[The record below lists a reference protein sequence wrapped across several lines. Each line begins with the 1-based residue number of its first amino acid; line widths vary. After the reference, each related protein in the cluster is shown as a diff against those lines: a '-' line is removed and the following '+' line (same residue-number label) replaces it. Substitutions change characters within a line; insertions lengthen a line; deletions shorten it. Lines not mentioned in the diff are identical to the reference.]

1 MRRED
6 CIEMFKRI
14 PERFH
19 CQVNLVMQNRSV
31 VAVDIVVR
39 FEPTYLVL
47 RGREGGQ
54 TEDGRAFFLPFE
66 EISFLRLER
75 TLKLSE
81 VKLMFG
87 ESGWVDDEDKLAP
100 QAEAPEHESQDQLAP
115 VESLTPTPT
124 SIPVP
129 VPVPIPM
136 PSDPASIA
144 KQNLLERIRAARAN
158 AAAAAG
164 SRVDKK

>member
-6 CIEMFKRI
+6 CLEMFKRI

-19 CQVNLVMQNRSV
+19 PQVNLVMQNRSV

-47 RGREGGQ
+47 RGREGGN
-54 TEDGRAFFLPFE
+54 TEEGRAFFIPFE

-81 VKLMFG
+81 LKLMFG
-87 ESGWVDDEDKLAP
+87 ETGWVDEEDKLAL
-100 QAEAPEHESQDQLAP
+100 QAEPPPEAAQDEFAPTDTSTP
-115 VESLTPTPT
+115 PSIPIPTPL
-124 SIPVP
+124 
-129 VPVPIPM
+129 PM
-136 PSDPASIA
+136 PTDPAAIA
-144 KQNLLERIRAARAN
+144 KQNLLDRIRAARAN
-158 AAAAAG
+158 AG
-164 SRVDKK
+164 KTGK